1 MSDTVEPTAPGP
13 KQAGLIITD
22 GPQPPLPAAVL
33 GRHVTRQRIF
43 SQEVGPRHPEQV
55 EDAAACTRAGM
66 PPISWTS
73 WPDDVRSWLLGL
85 WAARWRC
92 RVLDEEREALLA
104 GPLGGLPVDVLRVL
118 CRDAVTLD
126 VPAGSD
132 LFRSGMFAFV
142 VLRGVVRAYVA
153 DANGRQLT
161 IRYCRHGD
169 LFGLPTLFTQR
180 ATDVYQ
186 QALTD
191 CRLLVLRP
199 ATLQSLARTDVRV
212 AVALLVEVSDR
223 LVFYIQEL
231 GPSPMSTVR
240 QRVARCLLDVAVDE
254 RRDGTLVARLS
265 QQELAAQVGT
275 VREVVVRVLREL
287 RDAGVVRTE
296 RDEIVVLDPG
306 HLSAEIAR

>member
-1 MSDTVEPTAPGP
+1 
-13 KQAGLIITD
+13 
-22 GPQPPLPAAVL
+22 
-33 GRHVTRQRIF
+33 
-43 SQEVGPRHPEQV
+43 
-55 EDAAACTRAGM
+55 
-66 PPISWTS
+66 
-73 WPDDVRSWLLGL
+73 
-85 WAARWRC
+85 
-92 RVLDEEREALLA
+92 VLDEAREALAA

-126 VPAGSD
+126 VPAGAD

-142 VLRGVVRAYVA
+142 VVRGVVRAFVA

-161 IRYCRHGD
+161 IRYGRHGD
-169 LFGLPTLFTQR
+169 LIGVPTLFTQR
-180 ATDVYQ
+180 ATNVYQ

-212 AVALLVEVSDR
+212 SYALLVEMSSR
-223 LVFYIQEL
+223 LKLYIQEL

-254 RRDGTLVARLS
+254 HRDGTLVARLS

-275 VREVVVRVLREL
+275 VREVVVRVLHEL
-287 RDAGVVRTE
+287 RDAGAVRTE

-306 HLSAEIAR
+306 RLCAEIAR

>member
-1 MSDTVEPTAPGP
+1 M
-13 KQAGLIITD
+13 
-22 GPQPPLPAAVL
+22 
-33 GRHVTRQRIF
+33 
-43 SQEVGPRHPEQV
+43 
-55 EDAAACTRAGM
+55 
-66 PPISWTS
+66 
-73 WPDDVRSWLLGL
+73 
-85 WAARWRC
+85 
-92 RVLDEEREALLA
+92 LDEAREALLG

-142 VLRGVVRAYVA
+142 VVRGVVRAYVA
-153 DANGRQLT
+153 DATGRQLT

-169 LFGLPTLFTQR
+169 LFGVPTLFTQR
-180 ATDVYQ
+180 ATNVYQ

-199 ATLQSLARTDVRV
+199 ATLQSLARADVRV

-223 LVFYIQEL
+223 LAFYIQEL

-306 HLSAEIAR
+306 QLSAEIAR

>member
-1 MSDTVEPTAPGP
+1 
-13 KQAGLIITD
+13 
-22 GPQPPLPAAVL
+22 
-33 GRHVTRQRIF
+33 
-43 SQEVGPRHPEQV
+43 
-55 EDAAACTRAGM
+55 
-66 PPISWTS
+66 
-73 WPDDVRSWLLGL
+73 
-85 WAARWRC
+85 
-92 RVLDEEREALLA
+92 
-104 GPLGGLPVDVLRVL
+104 
-118 CRDAVTLD
+118 
-126 VPAGSD
+126 GSD

-142 VLRGVVRAYVA
+142 VVRGVVRAYVA
-153 DANGRQLT
+153 DATGRQLT

-169 LFGLPTLFTQR
+169 LFGVPTLFTQW
-180 ATDVYQ
+180 ATNVYQ

-212 AVALLVEVSDR
+212 ALALLVEVSDR

-265 QQELAAQVGT
+265 QQELAGQVGT